1 MTNNDERLMELTQHI
16 GMLDA
21 RLDAVNMDLVQTKRT
36 IARLAVILNQIVET
50 SNGQF
55 KDLTDKLEEFT
66 ATRH

>member
-1 MTNNDERLMELTQHI
+1 MMNNDERLMELTQHI

-36 IARLAVILNQIVET
+36 IARLAVILNQIVEE
-50 SNGQF
+50 SNKQF
-55 KDLTDKLEEFT
+55 KELTHKLEELT